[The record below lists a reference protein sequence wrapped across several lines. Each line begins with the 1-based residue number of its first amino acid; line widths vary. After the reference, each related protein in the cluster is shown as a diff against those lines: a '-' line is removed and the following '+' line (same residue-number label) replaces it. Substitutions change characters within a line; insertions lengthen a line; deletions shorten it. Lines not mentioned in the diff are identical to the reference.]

1 MNILVVGRGWVG
13 RKMFDQLVINGHV
26 VTLCP
31 HYKAESVMNFYDFDW
46 VVNCAGVTGV
56 PNVDACEDIK
66 AETMEGNAL
75 FPVNLQKLCEGYST
89 KFAHFSSGCIYEG
102 KITDEYADPNFFGS
116 TYSVSKGV
124 SDILL
129 KDRCLIFRVRLPFDG
144 THSPKNLLQKLYNY
158 SKSGKLVEGG
168 LNSISDIDEAVEH
181 AANLIER
188 NASGPYNLV
197 NEGAITTHEIAEMM
211 ELQCDWW
218 TADEFKTVA
227 VARRSNCVIPSYEE
241 MSPVKLALLRRIN
254 QFRETL

>member
-26 VTLCP
+26 VMLCP
-31 HYKAESVMNFYDFDW
+31 HYEAENVISSYEFDW

-66 AETMEGNAL
+66 AETMEGNAI
-75 FPVNLQKLCEGYST
+75 FPVNLQKLCEARLS

-102 KITDEYADPNFFGS
+102 KIIDEYDDPNFFGS
-116 TYSVSKGV
+116 TYSVSKGI

-129 KDRCLIFRVRLPFDG
+129 KDRCLVFRVRLPFDG
-144 THSPKNLLQKLYNY
+144 SGSRKNLLQKLYNY

-168 LNSISDIDEAVEH
+168 LNSISDIDEAVEN
-181 AANLIER
+181 AANLIEL
-188 NASGPYNLV
+188 NANGPYNLV

-211 ELQCDWW
+211 ELHCDWW
-218 TADEFKTVA
+218 TAEEFKTVA
-227 VARRSNCVIPSYEE
+227 VARRSNCVIPAYER
-241 MSPVKLALLRRIN
+241 MSPVKIALAKKIA
-254 QFRETL
+254 QFKETL